1 MIKRPIKKKIEIILF
16 KQQTITITR
25 KAKQIKMPALT
36 RSQSKKVNVPKE
48 KKVLP
53 SVETLQRDKIAFV
66 QYFKKMLELSKEN
79 NKESSINKYQA
90 ARAVNRKVKN
100 HYTRNRKHYYYNN
113 VRIITEIYYK
123 MIEWFDRVLV
133 INGFV
138 PCASIQKI
146 INQLYNKA
154 FNFAEEIKD
163 KDAPENPTEEE
174 QHIINVFLNQMEETC
189 ALLEPYVTVKPATV
203 IKETVIQRK
212 PIRKR
217 PSVDYT
223 GMDTVE
229 PLNEYDNI
237 TNIWADTKK
246 YTDPDY
252 VYESDEDESDEEEMY
267 YEKVLGYKFSEGPK
281 AKADS
286 FTVERVNKRHIRFV
300 YNK

>member
-212 PIRKR
+212 R

-246 YTDPDY
+246 STDPDY
-252 VYESDEDESDEEEMY
+252 VYESDEDESDEEERY
-267 YEKVLGYKFSEGPK
+267 YEKVLGYKFSEEPK
-281 AKADS
+281 ATDDDFIA
-286 FTVERVNKRHIRFV
+286 VRVNKRHIRFV

>member
-1 MIKRPIKKKIEIILF
+1 
-16 KQQTITITR
+16 
-25 KAKQIKMPALT
+25 MPALT

-53 SVETLQRDKIAFV
+53 SVETLQKDKIAFV
-66 QYFKKMLELSKEN
+66 QYFKKMLELSAEN
-79 NKESSINKYQA
+79 NKRASMYRGIALDPNRITNNKYYQ
-90 ARAVNRKVKN
+90 RK
-100 HYTRNRKHYYYNN
+100 RKQYYYDN

-203 IKETVIQRK
+203 KAETVKEATVIQRK
-212 PIRKR
+212 TIRKR
-217 PSVDYT
+217 TSVDYT

-229 PLNEYDNI
+229 PLNEYDTI
-237 TNIWADTKK
+237 TNIWADTTK

-252 VYESDEDESDEEEMY
+252 VYDSDDSDEEERY
-267 YEKVLGYKFSEGPK
+267 YEKALGYKFSEEPK
-281 AKADS
+281 AKAKATDDD
-286 FTVERVNKRHIRFV
+286 FITVRVNKRHTRFV